1 MEGGEGVRERR
12 SRGTV
17 WAFQRRVVARAWGDC
32 GERRWAFRSEV
43 VRADRREDGDGKGVD
58 TMNVVDSN
66 AGQAGDNNSLSIL
79 AFVEA

>member
-1 MEGGEGVRERR
+1 M
-12 SRGTV
+12 
-17 WAFQRRVVARAWGDC
+17 
-32 GERRWAFRSEV
+32 